1 MIDRFDSVK
10 RRWSTGP
17 VAAACLAVIASIAS
31 GQQRPD
37 AEPAAVPADRLVLA
51 EGDGTPHRFD
61 ELLGTDGQA
70 VCFAFLHPN
79 CPLAQ
84 EYAPVL
90 ASLATEF
97 SRQRIRI
104 VGVVCECDD
113 PADVSSYRA
122 KFGIDFPVYLDTSFT
137 LAEALDA
144 TTTPE
149 VILVDRARRVRYAG
163 RIDDRY
169 KIRGVMTP
177 GDAEPELRNAIEDLL
192 AGREIREPRTTPA
205 GCPLDRPERPA
216 EPHDTAA
223 NAPTFHRDVVP
234 FLHAH
239 CQLCHAPG
247 QAGPFGLLTYD
258 DAVEWVELGIE
269 ELDAR
274 RMPPA
279 QIESD
284 LDYAGPKS
292 PTAAEVAMLRAWVA
306 AGKPE
311 GDPADAPAL
320 EPLPDFSA
328 FQEDLGPPDIVI
340 DLPEPT
346 RIGAQ
351 GNDLYRNLV
360 FRLNRDEDLQL
371 RAFQFLP
378 GNRRVV
384 HHTLLGYLPRPAVE
398 EAVRKFGGREGLP
411 HPDDRA
417 GGFWDIHGVGFRVP
431 PPREDGQPRSTF
443 IGGFVPGV
451 RATVAPPGAAVV
463 IPAGCDIV
471 AQMHY
476 VRTGKLEQDSS
487 RMGLWL
493 AKEKPRKFMNV
504 IYVPGEFAVVPAG
517 VTDFRVS
524 GSWTIRED
532 AEYVGIVPHAH
543 QLARWLEVRAYP
555 PGDERSI
562 LLLRVPQWD
571 YNWQSAYYLREP
583 RRFPAGTRFE
593 ASCAYDNSAGNP
605 RNPFNPPQN
614 VWHSETIHDEMLLPV
629 LSFTSDTIL
638 DGRSESFLKFWAS
651 TRRAGFL
658 KRLVEHRYQYVLDP
672 AAEGAIRR
680 LDDSPS
686 EGRSP

>member
-1 MIDRFDSVK
+1 MIEVRSRVPW
-10 RRWSTGP
+10 RWGAPFSA
-17 VAAACLAVIASIAS
+17 VAWLAVVATTAS
-31 GQQRPD
+31 GREETAAMATALP
-37 AEPAAVPADRLVLA
+37 AERLVVADLA
-51 EGDGTPHRFD
+51 GRALGFD
-61 ELLGTDGQA
+61 ELLGADGRA
-70 VCFAFLHPN
+70 VCFAFLHPA

-90 ASLATEF
+90 ATLADDF
-97 SRQRIRI
+97 AGRGVRI

-113 PADVSSYRA
+113 PADIAAYRKEFA
-122 KFGIDFPVYLDTSFT
+122 VTFPIHLDARFQ

-144 TTTPE
+144 RITPE
-149 VILVDRARRVRYAG
+149 VVLVDRDRRIRYAG

-192 AGREIREPRTTPA
+192 AGRAIRAPRTKAA

-216 EPHDTAA
+216 RPGVTAVE
-223 NAPTFHRDVVP
+223 APTFHRNVVP
-234 FLHAH
+234 FLHTH
-239 CQLCHAPG
+239 CRLCHAPG
-247 QAGPFGLLTYD
+247 QAGPFSLLTYD

-292 PTAAEVAMLRAWVA
+292 PTAAEIAMLRAWVK

-311 GDPADAPAL
+311 GDPADTPRL
-320 EPLPDFSA
+320 EPLPDYSA

-346 RIGAQ
+346 RIGAH

-360 FRLNRDEDLQL
+360 FRLNRDADLNL

-384 HHTLLGYLPRPAVE
+384 HHSLIGYLPRPEVDEAVE
-398 EAVRKFGGREGLP
+398 KFGGREGFH
-411 HPDDRA
+411 HPDDQG

-431 PPREDGQPRSTF
+431 PPRDDGQPRSAF

-451 RATVAPPGAAVV
+451 RATVAPPGSAVV
-463 IPAGCDIV
+463 IPAGCDIL

-476 VRTGKLEQDSS
+476 VRTGKTETDSS

-493 AKEKPRKFMNV
+493 AKEQPTKVMNV

-524 GSWTIRED
+524 GSWTIRQD
-532 AEYVGIVPHAH
+532 ADYVGVVPHVH
-543 QLARWLEVRAYP
+543 QLARWIQVQAFP
-555 PGDERSI
+555 PDAEKPL

-583 RRFPAGTRFE
+583 MRFPAGTRFE
-593 ASCAYDNSAGNP
+593 AECSFDNSKGNP
-605 RNPFNPPQN
+605 RNPFDPPQN
-614 VWHSETIHDEMLLPV
+614 VWHNETIYDEMLLPV
-629 LSFTSDTIL
+629 LSFTSEKML
-638 DGRSESFLKFWAS
+638 DGKSDSFFTFWAS

-658 KRLVEHRYQYVLDP
+658 KRLVEHRYRYVYDADGTVRL
-672 AAEGAIRR
+672 AAGADAEDRR
-680 LDDSPS
+680 
-686 EGRSP
+686 